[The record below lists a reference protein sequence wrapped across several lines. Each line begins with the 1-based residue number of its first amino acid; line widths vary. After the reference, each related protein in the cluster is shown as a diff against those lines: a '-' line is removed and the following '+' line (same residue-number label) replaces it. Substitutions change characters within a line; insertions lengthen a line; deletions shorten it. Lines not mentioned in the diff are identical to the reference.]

1 MTRRAKIVCTLG
13 PATATPDMVD
23 ALVDAGMDVARLNF
37 SHGTYEHHA
46 RAYELVRHAS
56 DRFGRSVGILADLQG
71 PKIRLGRFDQSP
83 VLWVAGQDV
92 TITVDDVVGS
102 RDRISTTYARL
113 AMDVKPGD
121 RLLIDDGNVAVS
133 VLDVDG
139 NDVRCRVDE
148 GGLVSDRKGLSLIG
162 VSVSAPPLSDK
173 DAADLRFA
181 LGLGV
186 DFIALSFVRSPLDA
200 KLVHAVMDDVGI
212 RLPLIAKLE
221 KPEAVADLEAVLEA
235 FDGLMVAR
243 GDLGVEMRLEQVP
256 LVQKRAVQL
265 AREKAKPVIV
275 ATQMLESMITHSRPT
290 RAEASDVAN
299 AVLDGADAVMLS
311 GETSVGE
318 YPIEAVRTMARIL
331 DNVESASTDVPPL
344 RSPAGTMGGVIVK
357 AAKDIGEALDA
368 KALVAFTQSGDTVR
382 RLARHH
388 TNLPLLAFTPEPAV
402 RSQLALTWGVETF
415 ITPPVEHTD
424 DMVRAVDTA
433 LLSIGRLSEGDL
445 VIIVA
450 GSPPQ
455 TSGSTNLVRAHR
467 IGRD

>member
-1 MTRRAKIVCTLG
+1 MTRRAKRVCTLG
-13 PATATPDMVD
+13 PATATPEMVD

-37 SHGTYEHHA
+37 SHGAYEHHA
-46 RAYELVRHAS
+46 RAYELVRKAS
-56 DRFGRSVGILADLQG
+56 DRCGRSVGILADLQG
-71 PKIRLGRFDQSP
+71 PKIRLGRFQQSP
-83 VLWVAGQDV
+83 VLWVAGQEV

-133 VLDVDG
+133 VLYVEG

-162 VSVSAPPLSDK
+162 VAVSAPALSDK
-173 DAADLRFA
+173 DAEDLRFA

-186 DFIALSFVRSPLDA
+186 DFVALSFVRSPHDA
-200 KLVHAVMDDVGI
+200 ALVHAVMDEAGI
-212 RLPLIAKLE
+212 RLPVIAKLE
-221 KPEAVADLEAVLEA
+221 KPEAVADLDAVLKA

-318 YPIEAVRTMARIL
+318 YPIEAVRTMDRIL

-344 RSPAGTMGGVIVK
+344 KSAAATMGAVIVK
-357 AAKDIGEALDA
+357 AAKDIGEAMDA

-382 RLARHH
+382 QLARHH
-388 TNLPLLAFTPEPAV
+388 TNLPLLAFTPEQAV

-450 GSPPQ
+450 GSPPN